1 MKRLLLIIVLGSVFS
16 LSQAQL
22 SPFYTYSSMYYE
34 AEDLFDKKLYGPAL
48 QRLDLFLAEET
59 EIRDADFNDL
69 HTYAKYMQAVSSFYL
84 KRDDAVALLEEYA
97 FRYSENTKAPS
108 VYYYLGKYYLDKRDY
123 RDAIEPLEQA
133 YRSGGL
139 EQEKFDEVVFFL
151 GYSYFQEDRPNQ
163 ATRYFDIAS
172 RRQNLYQE
180 DAAYYKAII
189 LYKEKDYIGAY
200 ESFQAIRDSRKY
212 NKETRIYLANTM
224 LKLKKYNELYVLA
237 DELIQS
243 RPTGQDAQVYYIVAN
258 ASFEREDYPR
268 TIEYFERYDN
278 ARGRMSPTDNFRFGY
293 SYYKQRNYKDAIP
306 VLERALGGEDS
317 LGQVAS
323 YYLGFSFLEENDESS
338 AKFAF
343 QKAAASNAN
352 TTITQEALYQYGKV
366 SFATKNYNEAL
377 TAFQQLKRD
386 YPRAPFIDEVDGLI
400 GEVFLYTRDYPRSI
414 RYLESVPRTSSR
426 AKKAYQTVCY
436 YYALQL
442 YERGGF
448 SQSDQY
454 FTKAIDNPQDQSTTL
469 GAKYWLAES
478 KFRQEE
484 FSTAKSA
491 YQDFLNTRGANSNEN
506 YATAY
511 YGLGW
516 VDFKAKNYRSAI
528 TNFEK
533 YISQAGRSADK
544 DTYLDAYLRSA
555 DCLFLLKDFDKAKRY
570 YQQVI
575 DFRYKS
581 MDLAAYQIAEGYYRQ
596 SNYTSS
602 VQAFDNMISNYR
614 GSEYRDNALDR
625 ISEIYFQWLNNYG
638 QASRYAK
645 MLVDEYPRSS
655 LAPDAYNRL
664 ALSAYNNGDQN
675 AAITYFKKVVENY
688 PQDKENAQ
696 IALDNLSSLLT
707 EREFDRIFKAYRNN
721 VPQMDEGLAQLA
733 FKTGQDRFFA
743 NNYQSAIDQF
753 TTYINEFKNG
763 PDYLEA
769 LLFRARSY
777 RELTQMT
784 SALADY
790 KSIYST
796 PSSNAFTNTALQEAA
811 EIRFERQEFMAS
823 LQLYQTLNDVAGTLQ
838 NKVAAKF
845 GIAKNYKAMG
855 DYSSAISTLRQ
866 VSQDPEV
873 AVYSRTK
880 ANVEIGNNQY
890 LAGNRVAA
898 KKTFQEVEDDFKNE
912 FGAES
917 QSMIAK
923 ILLDE
928 GIAIKNEAQRL
939 ETQGSAAQADA
950 KFIEANDKFEEVK
963 QAVIYQSNNYPTFNY
978 WKAKSF
984 LVAADAFYE
993 LGNTFQAK
1001 GTLES
1006 LVAEDRFPDIQEAA
1020 RVRLQEIEEEEASRR
1035 GFAPIGDE

>member
-1 MKRLLLIIVLGSVFS
+1 MKRLLLTTMAVVLASVT
-16 LSQAQL
+16 QAQL
-22 SPFYTYSSMYYE
+22 SPYYTYGTMYHE

-48 QRLDLFLAEET
+48 QRLDIFLANET
-59 EIRDADFNDL
+59 GLRDADYNDI
-69 HTYAKYMQAVSSFYL
+69 HTYARYMQAVSAFQL
-84 KRDDAVALLEEYA
+84 KRDDAVALLEEFI
-97 FRYSENTKAPS
+97 FRYPENTRTPQT
-108 VYYYLGKYYLDKRDY
+108 YYYLAKYYLDRRDY

-133 YRSGGL
+133 YRSGSL

-151 GYSYFQEDRPNQ
+151 GYSFFQEDRLNQ

-172 RRQNLYQE
+172 RRANPYQE
-180 DAAYYKAII
+180 DAAYYKAIL

-200 ESFQAIRDSRKY
+200 EAFQDIRDSRKY
-212 NKETRIYLANTM
+212 NKETRVYLANTM

-243 RPTGQDAQVYYIVAN
+243 RPSGQDAQVFYIVAN
-258 ASFEREDYPR
+258 ASFEREDFPR
-268 TIEYFERYDN
+268 TVEYFERYTN
-278 ARGRMSPTDNFRFGY
+278 ARGRMGATDNFRFGY
-293 SYYKQRNYKDAIP
+293 SYYKLNNYGEAIP

-323 YYLGFSFLEENDESS
+323 YYLGFSFLEENDEQS

-343 QKAAASNAN
+343 QKAADSKAN
-352 TTITQEALYQYGKV
+352 ETITQESLYQYGKV
-366 SFATKNYNEAL
+366 SFATRNYNEAL
-377 TAFQQLKRD
+377 QAFQRLKQD

-414 RYLESVPRTSSR
+414 RYLESVPRTSAR
-426 AKKAYQTVCY
+426 AKKAYQNVCY

-442 YERGGF
+442 FERGGF
-448 SQSDQY
+448 SQADPY
-454 FTKAIDNPQDQSTTL
+454 FEKAIDNPQDASITL

-478 KFRQEE
+478 KFRQENYA
-484 FSTAKSA
+484 SARSA
-491 YQDFLNTRGANSNEN
+491 YQAFINTRGANSNEN
-506 YATAY
+506 FSTAY

-516 VDFKAKNYRSAI
+516 VDFKEKNYRAAI
-528 TNFEK
+528 QNFEK

-544 DTYLDAYLRSA
+544 DTYLDAYLRAA
-555 DCLFLLKDFDKAKRY
+555 DSYFLLKDFDQAVRY
-570 YQQVI
+570 YRQVI

-581 MDLAAYQIAEGYYRQ
+581 MDIAAYQIGEAFYRKGDYNQ
-596 SNYTSS
+596 S
-602 VQAFDNMISNYR
+602 VRAFDQMISGYR

-625 ISEIYFQWLNNYG
+625 ISEIYFQWLQNYG

-645 MLVDEYPRSS
+645 MLVDDYPRSA

-675 AAITYFKKVVENY
+675 AAITYFKKVVEDY
-688 PQDKENAQ
+688 PQDKANAQ
-696 IALDNLSSLLT
+696 IALDNLSGLVS
-707 EREFDRIFKAYRNN
+707 EREFDRIFRDYRNN
-721 VPQMDEGLAQLA
+721 VPQMDEGLASLA

-753 TTYINEFKNG
+753 TTYIREFKNG
-763 PDYLEA
+763 PNYLEA

-777 RELTQMT
+777 RELTQMGP
-784 SALADY
+784 ALEDY

-796 PSSNAFTNTALQEAA
+796 ASSNPFTNIALQEAA
-811 EIRFERQEFMAS
+811 EIRFERSEFMAS
-823 LQLYQTLNDVAGTLQ
+823 LELYQTLDDVSGILQ

-845 GIAKNYKAMG
+845 GIAKNYKSMG
-855 DYSSAISTLRQ
+855 DHRSAITALREI
-866 VSQDPEV
+866 SQNPEV
-873 AVYSRTK
+873 AVYSRSK

-890 LAGNRVAA
+890 LAGDKIAA
-898 KKTFQEVEDDFKNE
+898 MRTFKEVEREFKNE

-917 QSMIAK
+917 QAMIAQ

-928 GIAIKNEAQRL
+928 GKDLKAEANRL
-939 ETQGSAAQADA
+939 DEQGSNAQADA
-950 KFIEANDKFEEVK
+950 KIQEATEKFEEVK

-978 WKAKSF
+978 WKAKAF
-984 LVAADAFYE
+984 LIAADAFYE

-1006 LVAEDRFPDIQEAA
+1006 LIAEDRFPDIQQAA
-1020 RVRLQEIEEEEASRR
+1020 ERRLREIEEEEASRG
-1035 GFAPIGDE
+1035 GFAPLDGE

>member
-1 MKRLLLIIVLGSVFS
+1 MKRLLLTILLGSVFS

-22 SPFYTYSSMYYE
+22 SPFYTYSTMYYE

-48 QRLDLFLAEET
+48 QRLDLFLEE
-59 EIRDADFNDL
+59 ESGMRDADFNDL
-69 HTYAKYMQAVSSFYL
+69 HTYAKYMQAVSAFHL

-97 FRYSENTKAPS
+97 FKYSENTKAPA
-108 VYYYLGKYYLDKRDY
+108 VYYYLGKHYLDKRDY

-139 EQEKFDEVVFFL
+139 EQAKFDEVVFFL
-151 GYSYFQEDRPNQ
+151 GYAYFQEDRPTQ

-172 RRQNLYQE
+172 RRQNVYQE

-200 ESFQAIRDSRKY
+200 DAFQDIRDSRKY

-224 LKLKKYNELYVLA
+224 LKLKKYDELYVLA

-243 RPTGQDAQVYYIVAN
+243 RPSGQDAQVFYIVAN

-278 ARGRMSPTDNFRFGY
+278 ARGRMNPTDNFRFGY
-293 SYYKQRNYKDAIP
+293 SYYKQGNYQDAIP

-317 LGQVAS
+317 LSQVAS

-343 QKAAASNAN
+343 QKAAASTAN
-352 TTITQEALYQYGKV
+352 PIITQESLYQYGKV
-366 SFATKNYNEAL
+366 SFATKNFNEAL

-414 RYLESVPRTSSR
+414 RYLESVPRTSTR

-448 SQSDQY
+448 PQADPY
-454 FTKAIDNPQDQSTTL
+454 FQKAIDNPQDKSTTL

-478 KFRQEE
+478 KFRQED
-484 FSTAKSA
+484 FTTAKAA
-491 YQDFLNTRGANSNEN
+491 YQDFIGSRGANSDEN
-506 YATAY
+506 FATAY

-516 VDFKAKNYRSAI
+516 VDFKAKNYRAAL

-533 YISQAGRSADK
+533 YISTSGRSAEK

-555 DCLFLLKDFDKAKRY
+555 DCLFLLKDFEKANQY

-581 MDLAAYQIAEGYYRQ
+581 MDLASYQIAEGYYRQ
-596 SNYTSS
+596 SSYTNS
-602 VQAFDNMISNYR
+602 VQAFATMINNYR
-614 GSEYRDNALDR
+614 GSDYRDNALDR
-625 ISEIYFQWLNNYG
+625 ISEIYFQWLKNYG

-675 AAITYFKKVVENY
+675 AAVAYFKKVVEDY

-696 IALDNLSSLLT
+696 IALDNLSSLVS
-707 EREFDRIFKAYRNN
+707 EREFDRIFKAYRTN
-721 VPQMDEGLAQLA
+721 VPQMDEGLAKLA
-733 FKTGQDRFFA
+733 FKTGQDRFFS

-763 PDYLEA
+763 PNYLEA

-784 SALADY
+784 PALNDY
-790 KSIYST
+790 QSIYST
-796 PSSNAFTNTALQEAA
+796 PSSNAFTNIALQEAA
-811 EIRFERQEFMAS
+811 EIRFERKEYMAS
-823 LQLYQTLNDVAGTLQ
+823 LQLYQNLDEVAGNLQ

-845 GIAKNYKAMG
+845 GIAKNYNSMG
-855 DYSSAISTLRQ
+855 DYSSAINTLRQ
-866 VSQDPEV
+866 ISQNPEV

-880 ANVEIGNNQY
+880 ANVETGNNQY
-890 LAGNRVAA
+890 LSGNKVAA
-898 KKTFQEVEDDFKNE
+898 KKTFQEVEQEFKNE

-917 QSMIAK
+917 QSMIAR

-928 GIAIKNEAQRL
+928 GKAIQTEAKRL
-939 ETQGSAAQADA
+939 DEQGSAAQADA
-950 KFIEANDKFEEVK
+950 KYIEAASKFEEVK

-984 LVAADAFYE
+984 LVAADAFYG

-1006 LVAEDRFPDIQEAA
+1006 LMAEDRFPDIQEAA
-1020 RVRLQEIEEEEASRR
+1020 KIRLREIEEEEALRR
-1035 GFAPIGDE
+1035 GFVPVDGE